1 MLRLR
6 TFLAQTQHCPA
17 IEMLKRK
24 TMRGHASVVCDRSR
38 VSLTVNS
45 GKPGVQ
51 LASVGI
57 GWLGT
62 VCENAPWSD
71 RICHVAREFMAR
83 AR

>member
-17 IEMLKRK
+17 IEMLNPK
-24 TMRGHASVVCDRSR
+24 TMRGHASVVYDRFR
-38 VSLTVNS
+38 VLLKVNP
-45 GKPGVQ
+45 GKSGVQ

-57 GWLGT
+57 GRLGT
-62 VCENAPWSD
+62 ACENVPWSD
-71 RICHVAREFMAR
+71 WICHVGREFVAR

>member
-17 IEMLKRK
+17 IEMLNPK

-38 VSLTVNS
+38 VLLTVNS

-62 VCENAPWSD
+62 ACENVPLSD